1 MARRKDRIIDD
12 SKVRTQTT
20 GWNGSRNRRE
30 FFADSAMQITVLASS
45 SAMLALIGAC
55 GGGNSSTPT
64 SPPSSDGGGGGGGGG
79 GGSQVQIDISQSPYT
94 ALATVGGAVAL
105 NASALAGLPANG
117 IFIIRASETMIVVLS
132 RTCTHQ
138 GCQVGAFNG
147 GIAECPCH
155 GSRYD
160 TNGNVVRGPAPN
172 SLTRYTATLTGNII
186 TLNI

>member
-12 SKVRTQTT
+12 CKVRTEAT

-45 SAMLALIGAC
+45 SALLALIGGC

-64 SPPSSDGGGGGGGGG
+64 SPPSTDGGGGGG

-94 ALATVGGAVAL
+94 ALAAVGGAVAL

-117 IFIIRASETMIVVLS
+117 VFIIRTSASSIVVLS
-132 RTCTHQ
+132 RTCTHM

-160 TNGNVVRGPAPN
+160 TNGNVVRGPAPR
-172 SLTRYTATLTGNII
+172 SLTRYTATLNGNII